1 MEYKA
6 IRVIISGGGTGG
18 HIFPAVSIAS
28 KLRELN
34 PDSEI
39 LFVGAEGKMEMEK
52 VPAAGFK
59 IVGLPIVGLQRQFTW
74 ANVKNDLQVPFKLAA
89 SLIKARRILKE
100 FKPDIAIGVGGY
112 ASAPLLR
119 AATRLGIP
127 TLIQEQ
133 NGFAGLTNKILGK
146 KVGKIC
152 VAYEG
157 MERFFPAD
165 KIVLTGNPI
174 RPDILPATP
183 ETKAEGIRF
192 YGLDPAKK
200 HILVIGGSLGSGTL
214 NQAMK
219 QWVADGCPGGE
230 GVEVLWQCG
239 RYYKKGVDAFMES
252 HKEATAVHW
261 SDFIGRMDLAY
272 AMADVIISRSG
283 ASSVSEI
290 CAARKAAV
298 FVPSPNVAEDHQT
311 HNAMA
316 LVRKGAALIVK
327 DAEAKEKLLP
337 AALTLLS
344 DPERIASVEAAAGAM
359 AKTAAAQEIAD
370 EVYKLL
376 EKNV

>member
-1 MEYKA
+1 MEYKP

-28 KLRELN
+28 QLKALS

-59 IVGLPIVGLQRQFTW
+59 IVGLPIVGLQRQFNW
-74 ANVKNDLQVPFKLAA
+74 ANLKNDIQVPFKLLA
-89 SLIKARRILKE
+89 SLIKARRIVRD

-119 AATRLGIP
+119 AAGRMGVP

-133 NGFAGLTNKILGK
+133 NGFAGLTNKLLGK
-146 KVGKIC
+146 KAGRIC

-157 MERFFPAD
+157 MERFFPAE

-174 RPDILPATP
+174 RSDIRPATP
-183 ETKAEGIRF
+183 ETRAEGIRF
-192 YGLDPAKK
+192 YGLNSDKK
-200 HILVIGGSLGSGTL
+200 HLLIIGGSLGSGTL
-214 NQAMK
+214 NRSMK
-219 QWVADGCPGGE
+219 KWIADGCPGGE

-239 RYYKKGVDAFMES
+239 KYYKKGVDDFMKG
-252 HKEATAVHW
+252 HPEATDVHW

-327 DAEAKEKLLP
+327 DAEAQEKLLP
-337 AALTLLS
+337 TALALLG
-344 DPERIASVEAAAGAM
+344 DPEQIASIEAAAGAL
-359 AKTAAAQEIAD
+359 AKTDAARTIVD
-370 EVYKLL
+370 EVYQLL
-376 EKNV
+376 GKA

>member
-337 AALTLLS
+337 VALELLS